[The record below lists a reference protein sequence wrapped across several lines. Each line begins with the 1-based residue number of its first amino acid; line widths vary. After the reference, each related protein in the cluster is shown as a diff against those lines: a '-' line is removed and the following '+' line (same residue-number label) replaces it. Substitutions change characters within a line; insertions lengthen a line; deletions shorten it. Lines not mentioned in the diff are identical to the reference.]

1 MTETPKHPDGKA
13 VPTRRL
19 SRLAGLGGMAAGV
32 AGNMIAGGA
41 KQLASGKR
49 PRAADLLLT
58 PSNARKLT
66 TQLANMRGAAM
77 KIGQMI
83 SMDSGDFLPKELSD
97 ILARLRSDA
106 QHMPRAQLDT
116 VLKSEWDYGW
126 QMKFATFDYRPMA
139 AASIG
144 QVQRAKLFSGEELA
158 IKVQYPGVKES
169 IDSDVNNV
177 AGLLKMSGL
186 LPPHMDV
193 SPIIEEGR
201 IQLHQE
207 ADYVREAAYLT
218 RFGALLAADDD
229 FIVPTHFPEFSTER
243 ILAMSY
249 IESVAI
255 EDMAEAE
262 QAVRDHIMERLIT
275 LTLRELFEFQIM
287 QTDPN
292 FANYRYETDGER
304 LVLLDFGASRDIS
317 DSLADGY
324 KRLLKTVLDADTEQ
338 TLVVATDIGLLP
350 KDMTPA
356 ARAAVL
362 EIIDM
367 AVESLRRDAP
377 FDFGQNTVALD
388 MREKGMAL
396 AADRDLWHVPPAEK
410 VFIQR
415 KFGGIYL
422 LATRLRARVNVHS
435 LIRDF
440 VG

>member
-1 MTETPKHPDGKA
+1 MTNPPKSSDGKA

-58 PSNARKLT
+58 PTNARKLT

-83 SMDSGDFLPKELSD
+83 SMDSGDFLPKELAD
-97 ILARLRSDA
+97 ILAKLRSDA

-144 QVQRAKLFSGEELA
+144 QVQRAKLFTGEELA

-186 LPPHMDV
+186 LPSHMDV
-193 SPIIEEGR
+193 SPVIEEGR
-201 IQLHQE
+201 KQLHQE
-207 ADYVREAAYLT
+207 ADYTREAAYLT
-218 RFGALLAADDD
+218 RFGDLLSGDDG
-229 FIVPTHFPEFSTER
+229 FIVPQYYPEFSTER

-249 IESVAI
+249 IKSVPI
-255 EDMAEAE
+255 EEMAEAD
-262 QAVRDHIMERLIT
+262 QKLRDSIMERLIT
-275 LTLRELFEFQIM
+275 LTLRELFEFKVM

-292 FANYRYETDGER
+292 FANYRYDKDGGR
-304 LVLLDFGASRDIS
+304 LVLLDFGASRDIG
-317 DSLADGY
+317 DDLAKGY
-324 KRLLKTVLDADTEQ
+324 KRLLRTVLDGDRQQ
-338 TLVVATDIGLLP
+338 TLAVATDIGLLP
-350 KDMTPA
+350 KDMATQ

-362 EIIDM
+362 EIIEL
-367 AVESLRRDAP
+367 AIQPLGHDAP

-410 VFIQR
+410 IFIQR

-422 LATRLRARVNVHS
+422 LATRLGARVNVRR
-435 LIRDF
+435 LLAQY
-440 VG
+440 VA